1 MSHYSKIKTK
11 IVERDALCA
20 ALKDMGFTNIEIH
33 EHAQGLYG
41 YKGDLRPEK
50 AEVVIRRKFIGMAS
64 NDIGFKLGDDGAWEA
79 IISEYDQS
87 ILGSDWVNKVSQR
100 YAEHAILP
108 KLAAQGFVVS
118 ERDIDPVTKKVHLRL
133 KRGG

>member
-20 ALKDMGFTNIEIH
+20 ALKELGYHNIEVH
-33 EHAQGLYG
+33 EQAQGLYG

-50 AEVVIRRKFIGMAS
+50 AEVIVRRKFIGMAS
-64 NDIGFKLGDDGAWEA
+64 NDIGFKLGADGSWEA
-79 IISEYDQS
+79 IISEYDQGV
-87 ILGSDWVNKVSQR
+87 LGRDWVNKVSQK

-108 KLAAQGFVVS
+108 KLEAQGFVVA
-118 ERDIDPVTKKVHLRL
+118 ERDVDPVTKKVHLRL
-133 KRGG
+133 RRS